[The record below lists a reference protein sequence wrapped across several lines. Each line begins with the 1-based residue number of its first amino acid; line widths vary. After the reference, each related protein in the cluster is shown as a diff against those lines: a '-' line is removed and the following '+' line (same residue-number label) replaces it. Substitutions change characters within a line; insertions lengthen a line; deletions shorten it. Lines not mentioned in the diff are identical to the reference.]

1 VIEEKCL
8 LFKHFLSIFFKVC
21 NGLIRMICVVAL
33 VVFAVLSLISA
44 KYRDY
49 FFEALDCVTKKMTL
63 RKCTTSFDKKMKMKI
78 TTRVAKVNK
87 PLGGFVFK
95 NFEVLS
101 WIVTFLMIISLIWSA
116 WVGFS
121 GLYNWYYY
129 GNCNGP
135 DSGDL
140 CALNNLIGASPEVI
154 NNCANSD
161 CNGIDCGVHKS
172 S

>member
-1 VIEEKCL
+1 MIEEKCL

-44 KYRDY
+44 KY
-49 FFEALDCVTKKMTL
+49 